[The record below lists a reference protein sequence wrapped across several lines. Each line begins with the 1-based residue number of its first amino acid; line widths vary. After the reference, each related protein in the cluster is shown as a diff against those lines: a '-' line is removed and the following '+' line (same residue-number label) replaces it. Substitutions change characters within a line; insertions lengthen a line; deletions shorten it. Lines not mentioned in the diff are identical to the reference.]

1 LYKGVYKDL
10 FMTKISPTSSQ
21 LLNRENC
28 LLVVID
34 VQEKLMPVI
43 AKGVRV
49 INNLVVLLKF
59 ARLTG
64 LPVIVTEQQK
74 LGATVAEV
82 YAEAS
87 DIQPVFKWE
96 FDCFACEEFCTRI
109 NQLGKNNLLICGV
122 ETHICIA
129 QTALHALPAYNVQ
142 VISDATSSRFLP
154 NWSVALER
162 LRESGATITTTE
174 MLIYELL
181 KRADTEEFK
190 ATLPL
195 IKQIQR

>member
-96 FDCFACEEFCTRI
+96 FDCFACEVILYPHKPIGQKQLAYLWCRNPHLHSPDRLTRTAGLQCSG
-109 NQLGKNNLLICGV
+109 NKRR
-122 ETHICIA
+122 HI
-129 QTALHALPAYNVQ
+129 
-142 VISDATSSRFLP
+142 
-154 NWSVALER
+154 
-162 LRESGATITTTE
+162 
-174 MLIYELL
+174 
-181 KRADTEEFK
+181 FK
-190 ATLPL
+190 VPS
-195 IKQIQR
+195 